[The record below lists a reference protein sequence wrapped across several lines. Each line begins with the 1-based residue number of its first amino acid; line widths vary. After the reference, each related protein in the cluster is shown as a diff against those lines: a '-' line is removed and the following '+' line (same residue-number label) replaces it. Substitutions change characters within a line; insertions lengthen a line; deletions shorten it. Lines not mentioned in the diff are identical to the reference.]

1 MKIKQLI
8 EELGLSV
15 DYEKSTCNP
24 DDNITFYYL
33 KNNHLTNCQFESFFD
48 FNYIVIYD
56 NVDYDFTIQ
65 DTSDIMEDSK

>member
-48 FNYIVIYD
+48 CNYI
-56 NVDYDFTIQ
+56 
-65 DTSDIMEDSK
+65 DINE